1 MNETKDDKVVKLYRE
16 AKKNL
21 VRYRYLLLEN
31 DPEHE
36 VSPADYHFDW
46 SDMLLKETGN
56 MAIQGFRESGK
67 SQYVLRSLPLYCLTF
82 PTRKRDYIVLIKNN
96 ATLAEKKLK
105 EIEEEYKTNGLIA
118 ANKAEIKEQS
128 ASVFSVDVKNSKDEI
143 INIRIEAYGK
153 GSSIRGLSNRER
165 RPKLV
170 ICDDLQDRDEMRGMS
185 VPEDDWRWFM
195 SDVYFLGKTCRIF
208 LIGNNL
214 GEKCIVERILSSK
227 DDLNYKTFRVSSIKT
242 EKDPSILDAYREVSA
257 WPTQFKLEDIYKQ
270 REVFRRQGLL
280 DIWQEEKMCVATSE
294 ETKTFKKADRR
305 YYVTALAE
313 KIRQNCNVCATLDPA
328 SSKEVTAAFRAIVV
342 KGIDKDNHWFVL
354 DILYGRWDS
363 TELIDKMFEAVVK
376 WHFQDFG
383 IEKGQLKQVI
393 EPFIHKEMA
402 KRNQFFNIVPIE
414 HAKAGSKLERVK
426 MLSPRYAAHTIWHPE
441 TAPWLA
447 EFESELDG
455 VTKNGF
461 KSLFVDL
468 IDAFSMHEQIG
479 EAPMNSADVA
489 NLPRTAMPDNT
500 NLKQIVM
507 PGYQPQQALPRT
519 AMPMNTPV

>member
-1 MNETKDDKVVKLYRE
+1 MVKEKDVIKLYQT
-16 AKKNL
+16 AKKDL
-21 VRYRYLLLEN
+21 IKYRYLLLEN
-31 DPEHE
+31 DTEHE
-36 VSPADYHFDW
+36 VSPAAYHFNW

-67 SQYVLRSLPLYCLTF
+67 SQYVLRSLPLYCLTY
-82 PTRKRDYIVLIKNN
+82 PSKKRDYIVLIKNN

-105 EIEEEYKTNGLIA
+105 EIEEEYKTNGLIS
-118 ANKAEIKEQS
+118 ANKAQIKEQS
-128 ASVFSVDVKNSKDEI
+128 SSVFSVDVKNSKGEI
-143 INIRIEAYGK
+143 INVRIEAYGK
-153 GSSIRGLSNRER
+153 GSSIRGLSNKER

-170 ICDDLQDRDEMRGMS
+170 ICDDLQDRDEMKGMS

-195 SDVYFLGKTCRIF
+195 SDVYFLGKTSRIF

-214 GEKCIVERILSSK
+214 GEKCIIERILSSK

-242 EKDPSILDAYREVSA
+242 TEEGETSA
-257 WPTQFKLEDIYKQ
+257 WPAKFKLEDIYKQ
-270 REVFRRQGLL
+270 REIFRRQGLL

-294 ETKTFKKADRR
+294 ETKTFKKADRK
-305 YYVTALAE
+305 YYVSNIVE
-313 KIRQNCNVCATLDPA
+313 KIRQSCTVTATLDPA

-354 DILYGRWDS
+354 DVLYGRWQSD
-363 TELIDKMFEAVVK
+363 ELIDKMFEAVIK

-383 IEKGQLKQVI
+383 IEKGMFKQVI
-393 EPFIHKEMA
+393 EPFIFKEMA

-426 MLSPRYAAHTIWHPE
+426 MLAPRYKAHTIWHPDV
-441 TAPWLA
+441 APWLA

-455 VTKNGF
+455 VTKDGF

-479 EAPMNSADVA
+479 DAPVNSADVG
-489 NLPRTAMPDNT
+489 NLPRTAMPDDT
-500 NLKQIVM
+500 DLRSIVN
-507 PGYQPQQALPRT
+507 PQTMRSNLPRT
-519 AMPMNTPV
+519 AMSSVTVI